1 MQRRRFL
8 GLAGLSALGLAA
20 SGSYAVLSPNS
31 RPTPSVSLTEN
42 QLRLFGSAFGRSTR
56 VFVIADT
63 HLWQSDDRE
72 IPFRQ
77 YSERMA
83 AAYHQTTHFK
93 TGLATQPMQGFEYA
107 LAQAVEQKPDL
118 LILAGDIFSYPSEA
132 AIEWAL
138 ERLNSI
144 GIPYVYVAGNHDWHY
159 EGMEG
164 SPMQLRQVWSEK
176 RLKPLYQGDD
186 PLMSRR
192 DVNGIRFI
200 CIDDSTGEILPEQ
213 LAFFTRHARFDGPV
227 VLVAHI
233 PLYVPGRPVTFSCG
247 HPEWGTA
254 TDTLH
259 TLERRQPWPEAHT
272 QVTMDFHREV
282 FSTPNVV
289 AILAGHI
296 HTPSI
301 DVFKGV
307 VQAVAPPNL
316 AGGFLDVTFDPA

>member
-1 MQRRRFL
+1 
-8 GLAGLSALGLAA
+8 
-20 SGSYAVLSPNS
+20 
-31 RPTPSVSLTEN
+31 
-42 QLRLFGSAFGRSTR
+42 
-56 VFVIADT
+56 VFVISDT
-63 HLWQSDDRE
+63 HLWQSDERE
-72 IPFRQ
+72 APFRQ
-77 YSERMA
+77 YSARMA
-83 AAYHQTTHFK
+83 DAYHQTTHFK
-93 TGLATQPMQGFEYA
+93 TGLPTQPMQGFEEV

-132 AIEWAL
+132 AIEWVLA
-138 ERLNSI
+138 RLNAV

-164 SPMQLRQVWSEK
+164 SLAQLRQVWSEK

-192 DVNGIRFI
+192 DVNGIRFLF
-200 CIDDSTGEILPEQ
+200 IDDSTGEILPEQ
-213 LAFFTRHARFDGPV
+213 LAFFTRHAQFDGPV

-247 HPEWGTA
+247 HPGWGTA
-254 TDTLH
+254 SDTLY
-259 TLERRQPWPEAHT
+259 TLEGRQPWPVSHT
-272 QVTMDFHREV
+272 QTTLDFHREV
-282 FSTPNVV
+282 FSTPNLV

-296 HTPSI
+296 HTASL

-316 AGGFLDVTFDPA
+316 AGGFLDVTFAPT